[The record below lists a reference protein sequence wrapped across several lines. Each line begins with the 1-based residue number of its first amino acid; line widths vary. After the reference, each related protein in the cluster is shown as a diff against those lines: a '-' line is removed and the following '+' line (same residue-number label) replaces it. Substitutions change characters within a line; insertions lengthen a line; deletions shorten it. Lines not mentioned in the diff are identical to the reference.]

1 MVSRRI
7 FLRNVATGAAATAG
21 LNLLSIDGGIAQA
34 QQTADHLS
42 IYLSHILKFDASPET
57 TAEFQAL
64 AKDVIDVV
72 NSDSNCRATFDAVLA
87 WLSNDLIAIPEG
99 QPNTILGVPVD
110 LSNVYASAYLRS
122 LEAVETAK
130 EAPTSDNIKAF
141 LSNPQNFFNRVEPE
155 FPNQLS
161 NQLRILIGSDAEFA
175 GRINRA
181 TNELAVIGPQIP
193 QPATPGQGSEPPP
206 VQAITIRIPR
216 WLAIVIA
223 VVIIIVFVA
232 VLLC

>member
-7 FLRNVATGAAATAG
+7 FLRNVAAGAAATAG
-21 LNLLSIDGGIAQA
+21 LNLLSIDGNVARAQE
-34 QQTADHLS
+34 TADHLS

-72 NSDSNCRATFDAVLA
+72 NADPNCRATFDAVIA
-87 WLSNDLIAIPEG
+87 WLSSDLVTIPEG

-122 LEAVETAK
+122 LAAVETAK
-130 EAPTSDNIKAF
+130 EAPTFDSIKGF
-141 LSNPQNFFNRVEPE
+141 VSNPLNIFSKIEPD

-161 NQLRILIGSDAEFA
+161 DQLKVLMASDLEFA
-175 GRINRA
+175 RRMDKA
-181 TNELAVIGPQIP
+181 TNELAVIGPEIP
-193 QPATPGQGSEPPP
+193 EPEAQSKDPGS
-206 VQAITIRIPR
+206 IRVPR
-216 WLAIVIA
+216 WLAIAVA
-223 VVIIIVFVA
+223 VVIIVVSVIVFTDDED
-232 VLLC
+232 